1 MTIELCLPVDL
12 VEIST
17 AGHIVDLPKRSSVF
31 NLERKE
37 NKELEREGIQ
47 YMYSPRP
54 QAHSQLFNVACWK
67 AGEPGDE
74 VNTSIQNK
82 CVYVCA

>member
-1 MTIELCLPVDL
+1 MTIELCLPIDL

-17 AGHIVDLPKRSSVF
+17 AGYIVDLPKGSSVF

-54 QAHSQLFNVACWK
+54 QAHSQLFNVAC
-67 AGEPGDE
+67 
-74 VNTSIQNK
+74 
-82 CVYVCA
+82 